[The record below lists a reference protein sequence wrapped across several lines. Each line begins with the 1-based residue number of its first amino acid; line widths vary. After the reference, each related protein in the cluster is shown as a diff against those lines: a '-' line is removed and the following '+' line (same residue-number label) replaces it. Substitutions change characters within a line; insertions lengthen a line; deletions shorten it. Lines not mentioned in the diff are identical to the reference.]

1 MPSTST
7 ARTSARKQDTISL
20 PLAIFFVA
28 KASIG
33 AGILFVPSYYARL
46 GLIPGLLAT
55 VLGAAITGVTAWW
68 VALSARKLQTPD
80 YVRLVGSMAGG
91 RPAEV
96 VVALLAL
103 SMAIASLVV
112 YLRLISDTLVLAF
125 APFLSTSRDTVSLVL
140 AITVLLPLS
149 CIRGIARLGWISV
162 VGVCGMCYV
171 IAVVVADM
179 LAHPRDTSIQLAH
192 PPDSGSFAA
201 LSGLMFAYA
210 SQFWTPQLACALPGR
225 SHADASAEQY
235 NETASCREQ
244 MDEERA
250 IAKVIISGTSIACAA
265 YFALG
270 IAGYLRFGHRIADLA
285 IIHAYSP
292 AAPPTAY
299 FIGQLVLTLVYTL
312 SITLKIAPLRLAIR
326 GILGFPASISTDRY
340 SSDEEDDTRWIDWRN
355 MTESTVLIAIIAAI
369 SRWAS
374 KSTLALFDL
383 AGSFGSA
390 PIALILPALMAVFLL
405 GQHRST
411 KASGAAGIKVWVVTT
426 IVCVA
431 TTGAVLMAS
440 GVYKQLVSTIRGM
453 STLPSQ

>member
-1 MPSTST
+1 MLCKREAAPGAQQAGT
-7 ARTSARKQDTISL
+7 RKQDTISL
-20 PLAIFFVA
+20 PLATFFVA

-55 VLGAAITGVTAWW
+55 LLGAATTGVTAWW
-68 VALSARKLQTPD
+68 VALSARRLQTPD

-112 YLRLISDTLVLAF
+112 YLRLISDTLVSAF
-125 APFLSTSRDTVSLVL
+125 APLFSTSRDAVSLVL

-162 VGVCGMCYV
+162 AGVCGMCYV

-179 LAHPRDTSIQLAH
+179 LAHPRDTGIELVR
-192 PPDSGSFAA
+192 PPDAGSFAA
-201 LSGLMFAYA
+201 MSGLMFAYA
-210 SQFWTPQLACALPGR
+210 SQFWTPQLACALPVR
-225 SHADASAEQY
+225 SHGDPKDEQSAE
-235 NETASCREQ
+235 TDSCNAQRE
-244 MDEERA
+244 ESRV
-250 IAKVIISGTSIACAA
+250 IARVIISGTSIACAA

-270 IAGYLRFGHRIADLA
+270 ISGYLRFGRRIADLA
-285 IIHAYSP
+285 VIHAYSP

-299 FIGQLVLTLVYTL
+299 FVGQLALTLVYVL
-312 SITLKIAPLRLAIR
+312 SIPLKIAPLRLAIR
-326 GILGFPASISTDRY
+326 GILGFPESMSTG
-340 SSDEEDDTRWIDWRN
+340 SDGEDDTSWIDWRN
-355 MTESTVLIAIIAAI
+355 MTESTVLIAIILAI

-390 PIALILPALMAVFLL
+390 PIALIFPALMAVFLL

-411 KASGAAGIKVWVVTT
+411 KANGVAGINAWIVATV
-426 IVCVA
+426 VCVA
-431 TTGAVLMAS
+431 AIGAVLMAS
-440 GVYKQLVSTIRGM
+440 GIYKQLLSTIRGM
-453 STLPSQ
+453 SSQ